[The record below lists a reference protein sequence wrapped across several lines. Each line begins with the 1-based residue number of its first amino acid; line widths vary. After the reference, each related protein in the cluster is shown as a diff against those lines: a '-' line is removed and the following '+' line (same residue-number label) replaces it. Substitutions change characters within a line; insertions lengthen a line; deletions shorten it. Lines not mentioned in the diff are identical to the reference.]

1 MEGRAGKLRRLV
13 GGNQSPP
20 AGRSRRPPGEQKEIS
35 ELHFEFDPHNRW
47 FLRLRELYLTA
58 AAHFR
63 GNALLSMVDLGGV
76 LDILSTFRPGE
87 LLLYDLIDEP
97 EQVKRVTKEIEEA
110 WRKIYWELYGAQN
123 AAEYGC
129 TDWSTIYSRSPS
141 YVLQCDFCYM
151 IGTDMFEEFVLHTLQ
166 RDCLALTNT
175 LYHLDGEGELRHL
188 DRLLS
193 IPALKAVQWV
203 PGAGKPN
210 VIPVYTD
217 DWGARR
223 RHRQLLRAEAFL
235 RPHHGKADGPPQ
247 NFLRSGRMRCHGRRN
262 QRFAGARPV
271 RRASGFDICPGTTF
285 AAN

>member
-47 FLRLRELYLTA
+47 FLRLRELY
-58 AAHFR
+58 
-63 GNALLSMVDLGGV
+63 
-76 LDILSTFRPGE
+76 E
-87 LLLYDLIDEP
+87 
-97 EQVKRVTKEIEEA
+97 
-110 WRKIYWELYGAQN
+110 AQN

-151 IGTDMFEEFVLHTLQ
+151 IGTDMFEEFVLYTLQ

-203 PGAGKPN
+203 PGAEKPN

-217 DWGARR
+217 DLGARR

-235 RPHHGKADGPPQ
+235 RPH
-247 NFLRSGRMRCHGRRN
+247 
-262 QRFAGARPV
+262 
-271 RRASGFDICPGTTF
+271 
-285 AAN
+285 

>member
-47 FLRLRELYLTA
+47 FLRLRELY
-58 AAHFR
+58 
-63 GNALLSMVDLGGV
+63 
-76 LDILSTFRPGE
+76 E
-87 LLLYDLIDEP
+87 
-97 EQVKRVTKEIEEA
+97 
-110 WRKIYWELYGAQN
+110 AQN

-235 RPHHGKADGPPQ
+235 RPHHGKTDGPPQ

>member
-97 EQVKRVTKEIEEA
+97 VR
-110 WRKIYWELYGAQN
+110 G
-123 AAEYGC
+123 
-129 TDWSTIYSRSPS
+129 
-141 YVLQCDFCYM
+141 
-151 IGTDMFEEFVLHTLQ
+151 Q
-166 RDCLALTNT
+166 RN
-175 LYHLDGEGELRHL
+175 
-188 DRLLS
+188 
-193 IPALKAVQWV
+193 
-203 PGAGKPN
+203 
-210 VIPVYTD
+210 
-217 DWGARR
+217 
-223 RHRQLLRAEAFL
+223 
-235 RPHHGKADGPPQ
+235 
-247 NFLRSGRMRCHGRRN
+247 
-262 QRFAGARPV
+262 
-271 RRASGFDICPGTTF
+271 
-285 AAN
+285 

>member
-1 MEGRAGKLRRLV
+1 M

-47 FLRLRELYLTA
+47 FLRLRELY
-58 AAHFR
+58 
-63 GNALLSMVDLGGV
+63 
-76 LDILSTFRPGE
+76 E
-87 LLLYDLIDEP
+87 
-97 EQVKRVTKEIEEA
+97 
-110 WRKIYWELYGAQN
+110 AQN

-247 NFLRSGRMRCHGRRN
+247 NFRALDGCAVTAEEISDSRARVRFDVRLDLIFVREQRLLQIESLTGKGRSAYQFPPACVRTAIHDTIITGGAAESNLQRPLFLRN
-262 QRFAGARPV
+262 Q
-271 RRASGFDICPGTTF
+271 
-285 AAN
+285 